1 MRDGAAPEEK
11 LHMPS
16 PTDGTLGSGYW
27 LPRPAA
33 ILKFPEPAL
42 AGLLV
47 LALALP
53 GCKESNSAAKQAATA
68 PPVPVVVAKVE
79 RRTVPLTVTG
89 IGNVEPI
96 ESVAVKSRIDGE
108 IVAVKVR
115 DGQDVTR
122 GQLLFE
128 LDPRTLQSQLKQL
141 EANEAKDR
149 ALLAN
154 AQSLERRYADL
165 LSKGFISEEAFSQ
178 AKTARAAA
186 EATVDADQAAVETAR
201 VQLSYTRMH
210 STISG
215 RAGRVMLQ
223 VGNVVKAN
231 DTQALVVINQVAPIY
246 VSFAVP
252 EQYLS
257 EIRAYMAK
265 GTLGVQASPQ
275 GAQGAGA
282 TGKLSFIDNAVDAQT
297 GTIRL
302 RGTFTNTQ
310 SELWPGQFV
319 TVKLTLHDEPDT
331 LVVPS
336 QAVQNGPEGQYV
348 FVIKSDMTAEVR
360 RIDVGRQEGVYTV
373 IGKGLEAGETVVT
386 SGQLRVTP
394 GAKVAPKVG

>member
-1 MRDGAAPEEK
+1 MS
-11 LHMPS
+11 S
-16 PTDGTLGSGYW
+16 PTDGTGRFW
-27 LPRPAA
+27 QRPPA
-33 ILKFPEPAL
+33 ILKLRDPTLASLLAL
-42 AGLLV
+42 V
-47 LALALP
+47 LALP
-53 GCKESNSAAKQAATA
+53 GCQDSSSAAKQAASA
-68 PPVPVVVAKVE
+68 PSVPVVITKVE
-79 RRTVPLTVTG
+79 RKTVPLTVTG

-115 DGQDVTR
+115 DGQDVSK

-128 LDPRTLQSQLKQL
+128 LDPRSLQSQLKQL
-141 EANEAKDR
+141 EANAAKDR
-149 ALLAN
+149 ALFTQ
-154 AQSLERRYADL
+154 AQSLERRYEDL

-186 EATVDADQAAVETAR
+186 QATVEADEAAVETAR
-201 VQLSYTRMH
+201 VQLSYTRIH

-257 EIRAYMAK
+257 EIRAYMQK
-265 GTLGVQASPQ
+265 GVLGVQASPQ
-275 GAQGAGA
+275 GVQGPGA
-282 TGKLSFIDNAVDAQT
+282 AGKLSFIDNAVDAQT

-302 RGTFTNTQ
+302 RGIFPNTQ
-310 SELWPGQFV
+310 SELWPGQFA
-319 TVKLTLHDEPDT
+319 TVRLTLHDEPET

-348 FVIKSDMTAEVR
+348 FVIKPDMTAEVR
-360 RIDVGRQEGVYTV
+360 KVQVGRQEGPYIV
-373 IGKGLEAGETVVT
+373 ISHGLEAGETVVI
-386 SGQLRVTP
+386 SGQLRLTP
-394 GAKVAPKVG
+394 GAKVAAKAA

>member
-1 MRDGAAPEEK
+1 
-11 LHMPS
+11 MPS
-16 PTDGTLGSGYW
+16 PTDDTGYCGYA
-27 LPRPAA
+27 PRRPDAMHNS
-33 ILKFPEPAL
+33 LEPAL
-42 AGLLV
+42 VGLLII
-47 LALALP
+47 ALALP
-53 GCKESNSAAKQAATA
+53 GCQDSNSAAKPGAGA
-68 PPVPVVVAKVE
+68 PAVPVVVAKVE

-108 IVAVKVR
+108 IVAVQVR
-115 DGQDVTR
+115 DGQDVTK

-128 LDPRTLQSQLKQL
+128 LDPRTLGSQLRQL
-141 EANEAKDR
+141 EANETKDR

-154 AQSLERRYADL
+154 ARSLERRYADL
-165 LSKGFISEEAFSQ
+165 LSKGFISDEAFSQ

-186 EATVDADQAAVETAR
+186 EATVDADRAAVETAR
-201 VQLSYTRMH
+201 VQLSYTRIR

-231 DTQALVVINQVAPIY
+231 DAQPLVVINQVAPIY

-257 EIRAYMAK
+257 EIRSYMSK
-265 GTLGVQASPQ
+265 GTLGVQATPQ
-275 GAQGAGA
+275 GEHGMAA
-282 TGKLSFIDNAVDAQT
+282 TGKLSFIDNAVDPQT
-297 GTIRL
+297 GTIKL
-302 RGTFTNTQ
+302 RASFPNEQ

-348 FVIKSDMTAEVR
+348 FVIRSDMTAEVR
-360 RIDVGRQEGVYTV
+360 KVEVGRQEGAYTV
-373 IGKGLEAGETVVT
+373 IGEGLEAGETVVT
-386 SGQLRVTP
+386 GGQLRVTP
-394 GAKVAPKVG
+394 GAKVAPKTA

>member
-1 MRDGAAPEEK
+1 
-11 LHMPS
+11 MPS
-16 PTDGTLGSGYW
+16 LTDGILVSGF
-27 LPRPAA
+27 LSRRRAA
-33 ILKFPEPAL
+33 ILKFPEPAF
-42 AGLLV
+42 AGLLI

-53 GCKESNSAAKQAATA
+53 GCNESNSAAKQAASA
-68 PPVPVVVAKVE
+68 PPVPVVVTKVE
-79 RRTVPLTVTG
+79 RKTVPLTVSG

-96 ESVAVKSRIDGE
+96 ESVAVKSRMDGE
-108 IVAVKVR
+108 IIAVKVR
-115 DGQDVTR
+115 DGQDVTK

-141 EANEAKDR
+141 EANEARDR

-154 AQSLERRYADL
+154 AQSLERRYGEL
-165 LSKGFISEEAFSQ
+165 LSKGFISDEAFSQ

-201 VQLSYTRMH
+201 VQLSYTTMH

-257 EIRAYMAK
+257 EIRAYMSK
-265 GTLGVQASPQ
+265 GTLGVQANPQ
-275 GAQGAGA
+275 GGQGAEA
-282 TGKLSFIDNAVDAQT
+282 SGKLSFIDNAVDAQT

-302 RGTFTNTQ
+302 RGTFANAQ

-319 TVKLTLHDEPDT
+319 TVRLTLHDEPDT

-348 FVIKSDMTAEVR
+348 FVIKADMTAEVR
-360 RIDVGRQEGVYTV
+360 KVEIGREEGAYTV
-373 IGKGLEAGETVVT
+373 IGKGLEAGETVVI

-394 GAKVAPKVG
+394 GAKVAPKAS